1 MQNKENI
8 WELADV
14 TKTGFRQVRL
24 DKLSITFSSGI
35 TAIIGESGA
44 GKTSILNLLSKME
57 LPDKGSVEFLGE
69 LGPCPYYIVPQDFGL
84 WSHMTTEKHISEVIP
99 DHSALTTG
107 DFLEAFDLTPRAH
120 EYPEFLSQGECSRL
134 SIARALATHSPILV
148 MDEPLANVDQS
159 RKEKYWDFILD
170 HLKKINGSLI
180 FSTHLPSEV
189 LAYADQVVCLKDGEV
204 LAHDKV
210 DEVYKKPSSKEIANL
225 LGPGNWFEES
235 NPFTQKTGFFRPED
249 VSLQAD
255 ESAEFTIEKTT
266 FFGIHYRSTLSN
278 SKESRTIYHRASDNI
293 SKGMKVSLLFIFLLI
308 LSSCNKTQDSITF
321 SELTSW
327 NIPASGQRLPGP
339 RAITCGNN
347 EEVIVLD
354 DAGRVLVY
362 NQDGKLKRQWNMPE
376 THLGHPEGVTVFPD
390 GKIAVADTHFARVV
404 VFNEDGTE
412 AYRFGSR
419 GDKPG
424 QFYSPV
430 GITLDDQQNIYVC
443 EYGFNDRVQ
452 KFTKDGKFLVSFG
465 KSGVKPGDMQRAS
478 DMVWTDGK
486 LYVAD
491 AVNNRIQIFDDNGKF
506 LSILKNGD
514 QKIPFYLPYDIDL
527 APDGKLW
534 IIEYANCKLTR
545 TTLDGTIL
553 GTFGRPGTELNCFNN
568 PWGLGIDDKGTIYV
582 ADTANRRV
590 VVLRNPQ

>member
-1 MQNKENI
+1 MQNKQNI
-8 WELADV
+8 WELTDV

-24 DKLSITFSSGI
+24 DQLSIRFSSGI

-57 LPDKGSVEFLGE
+57 LPDEGSVEFLGE
-69 LGPCPYYIVPQDFGL
+69 VGPCPYYIVPQDFGL
-84 WSHMTTEKHISEVIP
+84 WSHMTTEKHLSEVIP
-99 DHSALTTG
+99 KDNSLTAA
-107 DFLEAFDLTPRAH
+107 DFLEAFDLSNRAH

-170 HLKKINGSLI
+170 HLEKVNGSLI

-189 LAYADQVVCLKDGEV
+189 LAYADKVVCLKNGKV
-204 LAHDKV
+204 LAHEKV
-210 DEVYKKPSSKEIANL
+210 EKVYKEPSSKEIANL
-225 LGPGNWFEES
+225 LGPGNWLEENS
-235 NPFTQKTGFFRPED
+235 PFSTKSGFFRPED
-249 VSLQAD
+249 ISLQKD
-255 ESAEFTIEKTT
+255 ETSSFTIQESK
-266 FFGIHYRSTLSN
+266 FFGIYYRSKLS
-278 SKESRTIYHRASDNI
+278 SPEESRIIYHRASDNI
-293 SKGMKVSLLFIFLLI
+293 SKGMKVSLLLLCFLL
-308 LSSCNKTQDSITF
+308 LAACNRTQDSVQF

-362 NQDGKLKRQWNMPE
+362 SQDGKLKRQWNMPE

-412 AYRFGSR
+412 AFRFGSR

-430 GITLDDQQNIYVC
+430 GITLDDQQNMYVC

-452 KFTKDGKFLVSFG
+452 KFTKDGKFL
-465 KSGVKPGDMQRAS
+465 
-478 DMVWTDGK
+478 
-486 LYVAD
+486 
-491 AVNNRIQIFDDNGKF
+491 
-506 LSILKNGD
+506 
-514 QKIPFYLPYDIDL
+514 
-527 APDGKLW
+527 
-534 IIEYANCKLTR
+534 
-545 TTLDGTIL
+545 
-553 GTFGRPGTELNCFNN
+553 
-568 PWGLGIDDKGTIYV
+568 
-582 ADTANRRV
+582 
-590 VVLRNPQ
+590 